1 MLNVATGAAAA
12 TPRSRKGRANSPAEH
27 EENAPMPKA
36 TKDSRRT
43 LGIPSAV
50 IGVPPRGPSL
60 CVKYPK
66 PLVIRSRPG
75 RVVHFW
81 MAESLES
88 LSAVGTLL
96 NEQEGLIQQAVRRFV
111 RERYLPRAAQLFEEE
126 QFPRDLIAELA
137 GLGVLGAS
145 IQGYGCAGMSPV
157 EYGVILQELEYGDSG
172 LRSFVSVQG
181 SLAMSAIAAFG
192 DEAQKQRFLP
202 RMARGECIGCFG
214 LTEPDSGSDP
224 GSMKTRARRD
234 GTDYVLSGT
243 KMWITNAPFADVAV
257 VWAKLDESAESV
269 TGFLVE
275 RGMKGFE
282 TPRIHGK
289 MSLRASETG
298 EIVLDECRVPAE
310 NLLAGKRGLGAP
322 LRCLNEARFGIAW
335 GALGAAK
342 ACFDAA
348 LSYTGER
355 IQFGKPISSKQLVQ
369 AELVHMASEIVKGE
383 LLALHYG
390 RLKEKN
396 GKLLPEQVS
405 LCKRNNVAVAL
416 DCARRSRALLGAN
429 GILLEYPAIRHMLNL
444 ESVYTYEGTHE
455 IHTLVLGKAL
465 TKQNA
470 F

>member
-1 MLNVATGAAAA
+1 MVYFRMA
-12 TPRSRKGRANSPAEH
+12 
-27 EENAPMPKA
+27 
-36 TKDSRRT
+36 
-43 LGIPSAV
+43 
-50 IGVPPRGPSL
+50 
-60 CVKYPK
+60 
-66 PLVIRSRPG
+66 
-75 RVVHFW
+75 
-81 MAESLES
+81 AESLET
-88 LSAVGTLL
+88 LSALASQL
-96 NEQEGLIQQAVRRFV
+96 SEQELLIQHSVRRFV
-111 RERYLPRAAQLFEEE
+111 RERYLPRAAQLFEDEA
-126 QFPRDLIAELA
+126 FPRDLIAELA
-137 GLGVLGAS
+137 SLGVLGAS
-145 IQGYGCAGMSPV
+145 IHGHGCAGMSPV
-157 EYGVILQELEYGDSG
+157 EYGLVLQELEYGDSG

-181 SLAMSAIAAFG
+181 SLAMYAISAFG
-192 DEAQKQRFLP
+192 DDAQQAHFLP

-224 GSMKTRARRD
+224 GSMKTHARRD
-234 GTDYVLSGT
+234 GSDYVLSGT

-257 VWAKLDESAESV
+257 VWAKLDSDSSESV
-269 TGFLVE
+269 SGFLVE

-298 EIVLDECRVPAE
+298 EIVLDECRVPKD
-310 NLLAGKRGLGAP
+310 NLLPGKRGLGAP
-322 LRCLNEARFGIAW
+322 LRCLNEARFGIGW

-348 LSYTGER
+348 LAYTGER
-355 IQFGKPISSKQLVQ
+355 IQFGVPISQKQLVQ
-369 AELVHMASEIVKGE
+369 AELVHMASEIVKGD

-390 RLKEKN
+390 RLKSQL

-465 TKQNA
+465 TGHNA